1 MAVTDSTITSATK
14 TEIRDFLR
22 SNLTDKRSSRTA
34 TNWVFTAFPDREVQ
48 YPILVISQVGMRDS
62 WMAIGTVKK
71 VVKITLQFS
80 IFAKNE
86 IEPDQIWDEL
96 YDDLIDNY
104 KTTSVVDLNL
114 HGLDLLSCN
123 DGFGFVPKAKGNV
136 HMKVGTIQFTYYKDG

>member
-1 MAVTDSTITSATK
+1 MAVTDSTITSSIK
-14 TEIRDFLR
+14 TDIRDFLR

-48 YPILVISQVGMRDS
+48 YPILVVNQVGGRDS

-71 VVKITLQFS
+71 VVQITLQIS

-96 YDDLIDNY
+96 YDDLVDNY
-104 KTTSVVDLNL
+104 KTSIVGLNL

-123 DGFGFVPKAKGNV
+123 DGFGYVPKAKGNV